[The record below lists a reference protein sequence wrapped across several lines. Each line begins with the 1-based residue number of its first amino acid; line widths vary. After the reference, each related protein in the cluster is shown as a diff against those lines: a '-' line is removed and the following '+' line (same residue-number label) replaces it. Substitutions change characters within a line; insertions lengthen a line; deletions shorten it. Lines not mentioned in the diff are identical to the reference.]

1 MNEWEERIRN
11 SIRLNEIYGG
21 PRGWIE
27 VSLDDLKAMLADLDE
42 LRGLLD
48 KFTTVR

>member
-11 SIRLNEIYGG
+11 GIRLNKIYGG
-21 PRGWIE
+21 ARGWIE
-27 VSLDDLKAMLADLDE
+27 VDLDDLEAMLAELDE

-48 KFTTVR
+48 KYTTVR